1 MAINLKQISTLDTDN
16 LKLDKVNYNFDQ
28 LVANGGGPAGVQGPY
43 GTTGFQGIT
52 GAQGVQGT
60 LGNQGFQGP
69 QGNNGQGIWK
79 VNTGGNTKT
88 LLPIHDVVD
97 FPARIHPPSVLI
109 GFKSD
114 DPEYDDSYIE
124 ENASLVVNRHTKFYN
139 NLELRSFGVTNK
151 FLYRLTHDNN
161 VTTMETRFSL
171 DGGAYN
177 QHADLFTWSTPLSA
191 QPLISLDST
200 MLDINVA
207 SDFEDL
213 TVNGIFK
220 IVNGLPDTGKIA
232 VAKDVTGEIEFKS
245 IEDIGGVVPVGTIVS
260 VDPSFYN
267 NSFIQTEVVPSPLND
282 AVVLTV
288 GAGFGNFA
296 GWYLCNG
303 RTWKNSTVSYI
314 VDDLNSF
321 SYNIQNDTDN
331 TNANSQGDAVLVNN
345 KTSLIGG
352 ADSQMDATFTP
363 GANNVPG
370 TYSVNGTIST
380 SPVDITSGTGIN
392 FTIKKLPQI
401 IYLGAVDLHWQE
413 SGLGANVVLPTFV
426 LSDWTGSVSL
436 INNDGDTILERV
448 LGNSPMVNLTNNIGI
463 NSTYSIISNS
473 TSIDIKVP
481 NGYINA
487 GQFITGLFNINQ
499 EAAIEPNYT
508 LTTTNNSVRTNWT
521 LRTLNNV
528 NAPLAQSNMSVSV
541 LPGGTGTI
549 ITYVVPDAGYALPN
563 LFDITWTGD
572 TSNTEITQAAH
583 GAYQIKTEHISM
595 HANINSTYVFSIQA
609 SLIYY
614 NTTQT
619 GQASKT
625 NCPNGQSPD
634 SPNVSTAT
642 KQAGSYNSII
652 SQFNANAKAHFA
664 ATQDAQ
670 ILANSSGTCSTDN
683 TCLIEGTQVEMSN
696 GTFKNIENILVGDNV
711 MSFNI
716 HTMPSND
723 NVSQLLTW
731 ESLELN
737 TDESIARVTGNTES
751 ISMEIFNINNNLL
764 KATASHLHIIKR
776 NNVWKISKTE
786 NILVGDYLLNKDLT
800 TTIITT
806 IEIENEDNYKVYK
819 LDVEDDDV
827 YVANGIVTHNLKD
840 PDGEN
845 DGLGNNGHNNVG
857 IQ

>member
-614 NTTQT
+614 NTAQT

-625 NCPNGQSPD
+625 NCPPGQSPD
-634 SPNVSTAT
+634 SPNVSTVT

-840 PDGEN
+840 PDGED